1 MSFNSACNPFVRNGL
16 NVPVVEPVVVVE
28 VAVVLLV
35 VSGTALL
42 LFAEKVDDV
51 VVVVVVVVVCGCCT
65 GEGDCDGARFPGSGM
80 PCCGQVRQKQPNVSL
95 SKPCSRKRATEGNF
109 SGI

>member
-1 MSFNSACNPFVRNGL
+1 MSFNWFFNSFVPNGL
-16 NVPVVEPVVVVE
+16 NFPLLEPVVVVE

-35 VSGTALL
+35 VSGTAL

-65 GEGDCDGARFPGSGM
+65 GEDDWDGGRFPGSGM

>member
-1 MSFNSACNPFVRNGL
+1 M
-16 NVPVVEPVVVVE
+16 VE

-35 VSGTALL
+35 VSGTAL

-65 GEGDCDGARFPGSGM
+65 GEGDWDGARFPGSGM

-95 SKPCSRKRATEGNF
+95 SKPCSQREQQKETFLEFETGLW
-109 SGI
+109 GISRSEFC